1 MKPQSIHP
9 AENTWNFEGADRF
22 VQFARASK
30 LEVVGH
36 CLVWAKDD
44 RTDEWMM
51 RENGK
56 PVSRDTL
63 LRLYRKSHPYRRRSI
78 RACRDAVG
86 CRQRGDRR
94 HRRGPPPRFRVLYA
108 TGIDFIVT
116 AFKSAREK
124 DPDALLI
131 YNDYNCH
138 QPGKHEKLIEL
149 LKQLKRKGAPVDA
162 YGMQGH
168 FELGDNSM
176 PQLRETFEE
185 LRKLNIKV
193 VVSELDID
201 VVTRGRWWADN
212 GKHRDELARYDPYK
226 GGIPEEIQR
235 KQTEQYVAIF
245 KLFDEYRDLVERVSF
260 WNLHDGQ
267 SWLNYFPWNRVNY
280 LLLFDRNRRPKPA
293 FDAVYAMLRN
303 SRSVHAPVEPRA
315 KFASCPAATDC
326 EDEAGKDRQLHSLSQ
341 RRRGHR
347 TGRQASAGGDGQ
359 RGDDSAGGPAPVRWP
374 HDDPERR
381 RAHVRP
387 G

>member
-1 MKPQSIHP
+1 MRHVRCLGSLVVLLVVASAAAGQTPRSKAPDGTTDKKQNASRRPEPDRRSLKEAVGDRFKIGVGVDFRVVEQPEDAGLIRQHFQILTPENCMKPQSIHP
-9 AENTWNFEGADRF
+9 AENTWNFEAADRF

-56 PVSRDTL
+56 PVSRETL
-63 LRLYRKSHPYRRRSI
+63 LRRIESHIHTVVDRYADVATQWDVVNEAI
-78 RACRDAVG
+78 GDIGEGLLRDSVYS
-86 CRQRGDRR
+86 RT
-94 HRRGPPPRFRVLYA
+94 

-138 QPGKHEKLIEL
+138 QPGKREKLIEL

-245 KLFDEYRDLVERVSF
+245 KLFDEYRDLVERSF
-260 WNLHDGQ
+260 VLE
-267 SWLNYFPWNRVNY
+267 PA
-280 LLLFDRNRRPKPA
+280 RRPELAQLFSLESCQLPVA
-293 FDAVYAMLRN
+293 F
-303 SRSVHAPVEPRA
+303 
-315 KFASCPAATDC
+315 
-326 EDEAGKDRQLHSLSQ
+326 
-341 RRRGHR
+341 
-347 TGRQASAGGDGQ
+347 
-359 RGDDSAGGPAPVRWP
+359 
-374 HDDPERR
+374 
-381 RAHVRP
+381 
-387 G
+387 

>member
-1 MKPQSIHP
+1 MY
-9 AENTWNFEGADRF
+9 
-22 VQFARASK
+22 
-30 LEVVGH
+30 
-36 CLVWAKDD
+36 
-44 RTDEWMM
+44 
-51 RENGK
+51 
-56 PVSRDTL
+56 SR
-63 LRLYRKSHPYRRRSI
+63 
-78 RACRDAVG
+78 
-86 CRQRGDRR
+86 
-94 HRRGPPPRFRVLYA
+94 A

-138 QPGKHEKLIEL
+138 QPGKREKLIEL

-245 KLFDEYRDLVERVSF
+245 KLFDEYRDLVERFV
-260 WNLHDGQ
+260 LE
-267 SWLNYFPWNRVNY
+267 PA
-280 LLLFDRNRRPKPA
+280 RRPELAQLFSLESCQLPVA
-293 FDAVYAMLRN
+293 F
-303 SRSVHAPVEPRA
+303 
-315 KFASCPAATDC
+315 
-326 EDEAGKDRQLHSLSQ
+326 
-341 RRRGHR
+341 
-347 TGRQASAGGDGQ
+347 
-359 RGDDSAGGPAPVRWP
+359 
-374 HDDPERR
+374 
-381 RAHVRP
+381 
-387 G
+387 